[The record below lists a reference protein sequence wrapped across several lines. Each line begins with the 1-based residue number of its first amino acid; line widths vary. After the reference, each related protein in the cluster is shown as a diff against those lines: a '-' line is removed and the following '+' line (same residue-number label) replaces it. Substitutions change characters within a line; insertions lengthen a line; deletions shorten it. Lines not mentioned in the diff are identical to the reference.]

1 MTDTNHEG
9 RPPRRLVEIL
19 YVVLYV
25 VGVMAAIAAIVVF
38 LWILCVPDY
47 GSKPKIFTTIRY
59 WICEFFCV
67 VMGVLGSIYV
77 FLRIFYHF
85 SRKIDEWLN
94 KAQPKNSAQPKWV
107 FEKMREMNWISKAE
121 PKGWLKMPE
130 LKPVPIATEK
140 HGFTVWLHSVRTWEL
155 TENWKYTLPV
165 SCTGGKGVKIVIPKG
180 FVFDGASIPR
190 PFWAILHPSGLL
202 LIPALVHD
210 FAYRCGF
217 LWEITAEKSTDKET
231 FTRTHVRKIEGEIVE
246 KKETIEKET
255 VTENPGEVRRY
266 RHESGCKK
274 DEPGCRKSWD
284 KLFKE
289 IGDEVNG
296 VKGVNWVAWL
306 AVYAFGCSAWKKND
320 ETRKKAN
327 CRECLA
333 CQCRPPDGYDMEQP
347 DTEQSDCQMN
357 DRPENGGNDL
367 PK

>member
-1 MTDTNHEG
+1 MTDTNHEC
-9 RPPRRLVEIL
+9 RKPRRLVKI
-19 YVVLYV
+19 LYV

-59 WICEFFCV
+59 WICEFFCA

-77 FLRIFYHF
+77 LLRIFYRF
-85 SRKIDEWLN
+85 SQKID
-94 KAQPKNSAQPKWV
+94 KARPKKH
-107 FEKMREMNWISKAE
+107 
-121 PKGWLKMPE
+121 LKMPE

-155 TENWKYTLPV
+155 TENWKYTLPT
-165 SCTGGKGVKIVIPKG
+165 SCTGGKEVTIIIPKG

-217 LWEITAEKSTDKET
+217 LWEVA
-231 FTRTHVRKIEGEIVE
+231 
-246 KKETIEKET
+246 
-255 VTENPGEVRRY
+255 NPGKVRRY
-266 RHESGCKK
+266 RHESGCKNK
-274 DEPGCRKSWD
+274 KAKSGCRKSWD

-333 CQCRPPDGYDMEQP
+333 CQCRPPDGYDMEQSDMEQSDMEQSDTEQS